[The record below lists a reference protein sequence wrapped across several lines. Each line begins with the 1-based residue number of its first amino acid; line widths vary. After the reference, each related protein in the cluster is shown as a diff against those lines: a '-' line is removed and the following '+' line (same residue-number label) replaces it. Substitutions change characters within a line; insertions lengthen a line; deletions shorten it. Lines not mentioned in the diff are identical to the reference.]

1 MIIDI
6 HDSRRYHI
14 PIPMVKFFQTLI
26 IVFLLWSFYP
36 LKSGFSEEYAVP
48 HSGSPYLSLDALAKN
63 EILHLPTG
71 IKVSFDQMQ
80 DAISSSRVIY
90 IGETHDNIEAHRVQ
104 LDIIKDLTLRFPGK
118 VSVGMEMF
126 RRSTQ
131 PELDL
136 WNHNELSWRKFKKLF
151 KKDWGHGYA
160 LYQSIFE
167 LMQKHHIPLIGLK
180 SSTKIEDRFRKDK
193 LSNENN
199 FPEIDFNDLY
209 HRPFS
214 MSIFGGHQAM
224 EKPYHML
231 LLWEETMAQTVAE
244 FLKNQNNVNS
254 KLVVLAGGF
263 HVQYGF
269 GIPKRAFRRI
279 PHAYSIILPTVTQL
293 PPELED
299 RRMDVEHIS
308 IPLYSGDYAWKLE
321 YKVLPESKVKLGV
334 VLENGEHAVHI
345 KSVSINSNAE
355 RAGLEKGDLLL
366 AMDAIELKGAE
377 DLVERLREKSI
388 GDRAYLLIKRELEE
402 MTIEIQFLETK
413 P

>member
-1 MIIDI
+1 MMLF
-6 HDSRRYHI
+6 R
-14 PIPMVKFFQTLI
+14 TLI
-26 IVFLLWSFYP
+26 TLILLWPFYQVI
-36 LKSGFSEEYAVP
+36 SGFPEEYAVP
-48 HSGSPYLSLDALAKN
+48 NFGSPYLSLKELSNN

-71 IKVSFDQMQ
+71 LKVSFDQMQ

-90 IGETHDNIEAHRVQ
+90 IGETHDNVEAHRVQ
-104 LDIIKDLTLRFPGK
+104 LEIIKDLIRRFPGK

-131 PELDL
+131 PNLDL
-136 WNHNELSWRKFKKLF
+136 WNQKELSLSKFKKLF
-151 KKDWGHGYA
+151 RKDWGHGYA
-160 LYQSIFE
+160 LYQFIFN

-180 SSTKIEDRFRKDK
+180 SGSKIEDQFRKDESLNK
-193 LSNENN
+193 NN
-199 FPEIDFNDLY
+199 FPEIDFDDLY
-209 HRPFS
+209 HHRFS
-214 MSIFGGHQAM
+214 MSVFGGHQAM
-224 EKPYHML
+224 EKPYRML

-244 FLKNQNNVNS
+244 FLKNPKNTSS

-299 RRMDVEHIS
+299 REMDIKHVS
-308 IPLYSGDYAWKLE
+308 IPLYSGDYAWKLQ
-321 YKVLPESKVKLGV
+321 YKVLPESKIKLGV
-334 VLENGEHAVHI
+334 VLENSEHAVRI
-345 KSVSINSNAE
+345 KSVSTHSNAE

-366 AMDAIELKGAE
+366 AMDTIELTDIE
-377 DLVERLREKSI
+377 DLTERLRGKNI
-388 GDRAYLLIKRELEE
+388 GDRAQLLVKRELKE
-402 MTIEIQFLETK
+402 MTVEIQFLETK

>member
-1 MIIDI
+1 MLTYVIQGNTE
-6 HDSRRYHI
+6 DS
-14 PIPMVKFFQTLI
+14 IPMMTLLRTLLTML
-26 IVFLLWSFYP
+26 LLWPFYP
-36 LKSGFSEEYAVP
+36 LKSGFSQEYTVP
-48 HSGSPYLSLDALAKN
+48 NSGSPYLSLDELANN
-63 EILHLPTG
+63 EIIHLPTG
-71 IKVSFDQMQ
+71 LKVSFDQMQ
-80 DAISSSRVIY
+80 DAISSSHVIY

-104 LDIIKDLTLRFPGK
+104 LEIIKDLARRFPGK

-131 PELDL
+131 PDLDL
-136 WNHNELSWRKFKKLF
+136 WIQNKLSLHEFKKLF
-151 KKDWGHGYA
+151 RKDWGHGYA
-160 LYQSIFE
+160 LYQAIFD

-180 SSTKIEDRFRKDK
+180 SAIKIEDQFRKDES
-193 LSNENN
+193 LNEND

-214 MSIFGGHQAM
+214 MSIFGEHQAM
-224 EKPYHML
+224 EKPYRML

-244 FLKNQNNVNS
+244 FLKNPANMGS

-279 PHAYSIILPTVTQL
+279 PHAYSIVLPTITQL
-293 PPELED
+293 PPELEN
-299 RRMDVEHIS
+299 REMDVEHVS
-308 IPLYSGDYAWKLE
+308 IPLYSGDYAWKLQ
-321 YKVLPESKVKLGV
+321 YKVLPGNKIKLGV
-334 VLENGEHAVHI
+334 MLENSEYAVRI

-366 AMDAIELKGAE
+366 AMDKIKLVDVE
-377 DLVERLREKSI
+377 DLIDRLQDKNI
-388 GDRAYLLIKRELEE
+388 GDRAQLLVKRELQE
-402 MTIEIQFLETK
+402 MTVEIQFLETK